1 MYVEQWQKALERKD
15 ASGAKIMI
23 KSLAN
28 NLRAIGRVN
37 ETNTQFLTQEQIN
50 SFQPLLKATLDLVT
64 EQKEAFKT
72 ILTVQQASREMD
84 EEDVEK
90 FKEQIAKIG
99 RAASQCM
106 ELTGQLVEKFK
117 DVAKPVVESSSRDYW
132 QALL

>member
-15 ASGAKIMI
+15 ANGAKIMI

-37 ETNTQFLTQEQIN
+37 ETNTRFLTQEQIC

-90 FKEQIAKIG
+90 E
-99 RAASQCM
+99 
-106 ELTGQLVEKFK
+106 
-117 DVAKPVVESSSRDYW
+117 DVATPAK
-132 QALL
+132 